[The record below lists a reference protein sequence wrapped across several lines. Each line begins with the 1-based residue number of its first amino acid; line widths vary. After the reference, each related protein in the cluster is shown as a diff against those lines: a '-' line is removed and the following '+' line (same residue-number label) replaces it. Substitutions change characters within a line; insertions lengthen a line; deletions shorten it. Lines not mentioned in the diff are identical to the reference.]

1 MITLEPLSEKNF
13 SAVTKL
19 EVAFDQAGFVAPNV
33 FSIAES
39 KVFGYLVP
47 RVIYQGRKAIGFA
60 LYGQDP
66 ESERYYIVRLMIGAS
81 FQGRGF
87 GREAVRL
94 LVAEIQARNG
104 RPCGVYLSVLPD
116 NARAIK
122 LYEGTGFV
130 ATGDVDDGEV
140 VYHLDEK
147 KAADFNRPLRQCK
160 PS

>member
-47 RVIYQGRKAIGFA
+47 RVLYWDGTAIGFA

-81 FQGRGF
+81 FQGQGF

-94 LVAEIQARNG
+94 LVKEIQARNG
-104 RPCGVYLSVLPD
+104 RPCGVYLSVVPG
-116 NARAIK
+116 NTRAIA
-122 LYEGTGFV
+122 LYEGMGFE

-140 VYHLDEK
+140 VYHLDMK
-147 KAADFNRPLRQCK
+147 KAMAFV
-160 PS
+160 